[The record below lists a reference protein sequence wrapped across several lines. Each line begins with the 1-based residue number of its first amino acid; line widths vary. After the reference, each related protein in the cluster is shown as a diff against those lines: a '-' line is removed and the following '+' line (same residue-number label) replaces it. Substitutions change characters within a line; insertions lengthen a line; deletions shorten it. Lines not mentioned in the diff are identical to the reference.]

1 MSRRRKRGRKLLVAS
16 VGVAAVSYACGSTS
30 EDGGSTKDASQ
41 DTNQFDQVANL
52 VAPDSGEEDVST
64 LDVVANLVAPDAAE
78 DNSIPLD
85 VVANL
90 VAPDSGLD

>member
-30 EDGGSTKDASQ
+30 GDGGTKDASQ

-52 VAPDSGEEDVST
+52 VAPDAAEDNSVP
-64 LDVVANLVAPDAAE
+64 LDVVANLVPPDAAE

-90 VAPDSGLD
+90 VAPDAGDD